1 MMTYSS
7 FLQSAKRAGPSAER
21 KLFRTLNRG
30 VLPVVRAGFGSPL
43 PIGGGVV
50 VLETEGRISGKARE
64 VPLVA
69 FRSGSQVTVST
80 IRDESN
86 WLSNLEATPEA
97 FVWMNG
103 KRHDVTGSVK
113 RGRINTASLA
123 IKR

>member
-1 MMTYSS
+1 MVNHSS
-7 FLQSAKRAGPSAER
+7 IFQSARKVGATVER
-21 KLFRTLNRG
+21 TMFRMLNRG

-43 PIGGGVV
+43 SVGGGVV
-50 VLETEGRISGKARE
+50 VLETEGRVSGEARE

-69 FRSGSQVTVST
+69 IRSGDRVTVST

-86 WLSNLEATPEA
+86 WLRNLEATPDA
-97 FVWMNG
+97 FVWING
-103 KRHDVTGSVK
+103 KRHDITGSVK